1 MAQSAAAQKPEGQT
15 ADMEEIREN
24 ISKVAASAKMQ
35 TSLAQSAVWSSS
47 PEAGTVCGSSA
58 RTGLCG
64 GCPVRGIPTVLQQ
77 DRVIQSKKSS
87 VNPVIRSELMYFH
100 TRRLKQ

>member
-15 ADMEEIREN
+15 VDMEEIREN
-24 ISKVAASAKMQ
+24 ISRVAATAKMQ

-64 GCPVRGIPTVLQQ
+64 GCPVRGIPTVLFL
-77 DRVIQSKKSS
+77 DFFVPHFPEENEETHSDC
-87 VNPVIRSELMYFH
+87 VG
-100 TRRLKQ
+100 T